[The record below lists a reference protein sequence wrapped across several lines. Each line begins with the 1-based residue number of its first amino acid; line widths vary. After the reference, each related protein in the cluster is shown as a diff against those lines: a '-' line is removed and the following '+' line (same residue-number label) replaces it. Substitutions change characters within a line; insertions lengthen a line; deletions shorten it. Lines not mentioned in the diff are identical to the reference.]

1 MEKVKTLWTS
11 VKPVW
16 QKLLTLVKENKVK
29 IDAVILALVVIASVG
44 YGQYNGWLYRQPKFH
59 DVIMELGQPLPET
72 EAFLTEYAD
81 TTKVKLLTADVDLA
95 LVGTQEL
102 VFSHGGKEETVTLTI
117 QDTTAPKVEFRD
129 LTVSLRD
136 RVMPEDLV
144 AKVEELSDYTV
155 SFQTPLDHVGY
166 GDVTVQVLVTD
177 EYGNTTTGECHVD
190 YRWMKET
197 FTVELGKTLYSSM
210 LLYGGSNEMV
220 ELDETRIDAIN
231 SFPVGNY
238 GVASYIGE
246 MANLCI
252 VSVRDTVAPELE
264 VRDVAIFLGQTAE
277 LEDFV
282 VSATDIS
289 GEVTTRLVEPLLL
302 EEAGTYTVVVEAKD
316 KNGNV
321 TTAEA
326 ELRVMVDTEPP
337 VFYGMD
343 TLYVEKYDAPAYYYG
358 VSAVDARDGNV
369 EFFVDTSRVN
379 TSRAGTYYAVYTA
392 RDKEGNEATYR
403 RQVIVNHDAEDT
415 AALIA
420 SIAAGLSSDV
430 EEIRDYARNAI
441 WYSHEWG
448 GDDPIWF
455 GLNQGNGNCYVHAL
469 VFQALLREK
478 GYETMLIWVTDQSH
492 YWNLVKIDGEWK
504 HMDSTPSPNYHERYS
519 IMNDAMRAETL
530 SGRDWDR
537 TAWPAVN

>member
-1 MEKVKTLWTS
+1 MEKVKNLWTS
-11 VKPVW
+11 VKPALR
-16 QKLLTLVKENKVK
+16 KLLTLVKENNGK
-29 IDAVILALVVIASVG
+29 IDAAILALVLIAAVG
-44 YGQYNGWLYRQPKFH
+44 FGQYNGWLYRQPKFC
-59 DVIMELGQPLPET
+59 DVTMELGQALPEM

-81 TTKVKLLTADVDLA
+81 VDKVKLVTSDPDLT

-102 VFSHGGKEETVTLTI
+102 VFSHGGKEETVILTI
-117 QDTTAPKVEFRD
+117 QDTTAPKVELRD
-129 LTVSLRD
+129 LSVSVREK
-136 RVMPEDLV
+136 VMPEDLV
-144 AKVEELSDYTV
+144 VKVEDFSDYTV
-155 SFQTPLDHVGY
+155 SFQMLGDTTGY
-166 GDVTVQVLVTD
+166 GEVTAQVLVTD
-177 EYGNTTTGECHVD
+177 EYGNATTGECRID
-190 YRWMKET
+190 YRWMKEA
-197 FTVELGKTLYSSM
+197 FTIELGKTLYSSM
-210 LLYGGSNEMV
+210 LLYGGTNETV
-220 ELDETRIDAIN
+220 ELDESRIDAIN
-231 SFPVGNY
+231 TFPVGTY
-238 GVASYIGE
+238 GVVSYIGE
-246 MANLCI
+246 AANLCI

-264 VRDVAIFLGQTAE
+264 VRDVAIFLGQTAA

-282 VSATDIS
+282 VSATDLS
-289 GEVTTRLVEPLLL
+289 GEVTTRLTEPLHL
-302 EEAGTYTVVVEAKD
+302 EETGTYTVVVEAKD

-337 VFYGMD
+337 VFYGVD
-343 TLYVEKYDAPAYYYG
+343 TLYVEKHATPAYYYG
-358 VSAVDARDGNV
+358 VSAVDERDGKV
-369 EFFVDTSRVN
+369 EFSVDTSRVD

-392 RDKEGNEATYR
+392 RDKEGNEVTYR

-430 EEIRDYARNAI
+430 EELRDYARNSI

-448 GDDPIWF
+448 GDDPIWY
-455 GLNQGNGNCYVHAL
+455 GLKQGNGNCYVHAL

-492 YWNLVKIDGEWK
+492 YWNLVKIDGQWK

-537 TAWPAVN
+537 TAWPAAE